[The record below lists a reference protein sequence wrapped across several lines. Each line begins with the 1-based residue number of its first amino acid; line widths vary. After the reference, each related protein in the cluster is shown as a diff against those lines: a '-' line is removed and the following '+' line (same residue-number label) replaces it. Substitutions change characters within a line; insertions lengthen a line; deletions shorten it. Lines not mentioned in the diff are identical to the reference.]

1 MAAGVQLGGFV
12 ARYAAEGHLLW
23 AKEIVGDANADVMGV
38 AVAADDSFYVTG
50 GFGGTTVFGKG
61 ETNDTTFTS
70 VVSELFLAH
79 YNADGTLA
87 WVKRP
92 LGSPPDGG
100 VGFGMDSRN
109 VALAPEG
116 VLLVSGDFGN
126 PAVFGPGEANQT
138 AISPINYLYTDMFV
152 ASFDLTGEL
161 RWVRHVRASPATP
174 NWMSSLGLAAVPVGG
189 AAVTGE
195 FEGPVTFGQGESN
208 ETPLVAGGA
217 YAGVAARYEA
227 DGKLGWAKLFDS
239 DGGEAE
245 GYGISSVP
253 GDCTL
258 FVTGLLDN
266 SGIFGIG
273 ETGATTLTADAG
285 AGFVLRMQP

>member
-1 MAAGVQLGGFV
+1 MPAGVQIAGFV
-12 ARYAAEGHLLW
+12 ARYAADGHLLW

-61 ETNDTTFTS
+61 ETNETTFTS

-87 WVKRP
+87 WVKRT

-109 VALAPEG
+109 GALAPEG
-116 VLLVSGDFGN
+116 VLLVSC
-126 PAVFGPGEANQT
+126 E
-138 AISPINYLYTDMFV
+138 
-152 ASFDLTGEL
+152 LTGEL
-161 RWVRHVRASPATP
+161 RGVRNVGASPATP
-174 NWMSSLGLAAVPVGG
+174 NWMSSLGLAAVPGGG

-195 FEGPVTFGQGESN
+195 FEGPVTFGQGESH
-208 ETPLVAGGA
+208 ETPLVGGGA
-217 YAGVAARYEA
+217 YEGFAARYEA